1 MYRCIKVR
9 MLLQFPE
16 SRVAN
21 HPRIDEE
28 LLSAYVTAFEL
39 LPLMFVQNPEIV
51 HINIYVSSIEWV
63 SRRTVRWWQ
72 QVLDSR

>member
-1 MYRCIKVR
+1 MR

-21 HPRIDEE
+21 HLRIGKE
-28 LLSAYVTAFEL
+28 LLPAYVTAFEL
-39 LPLMFVQNPEIV
+39 LPLMFMQNPEIV

-63 SRRTVRWWQ
+63 GELCGGNRY
-72 QVLDSR
+72 